1 VSAPGGL
8 AEVLLVEDNPADA
21 AYERTILQGDEF
33 SVTVVHRLAE
43 GVAAARERR
52 FSVIVLDMSLPDGGG
67 IAALEA
73 MQAVAGSTP
82 IVILSG
88 DDDQRVATQAVQL
101 GAQDYLLKGHLSD
114 VSLRRALR
122 HAIERADLT
131 ERLAGSVEELERQR
145 SSVLALNQLK
155 NDLIAVLAHDIKGP
169 LTSIVGFSELLE
181 EGYLE
186 GDAATDAAK
195 TIRTN
200 ANRLATLANDV
211 LALSRVEYGELD
223 IADDRV
229 DLVDLLKKTI
239 DLHAAERTVD
249 FECVLPTAFVRGD
262 AERLTQAFDNLL
274 RNAIKYSPGGEPV
287 SVGLTARGDRFIVTV
302 SDRGIGI
309 PLEEIPKLFARFS
322 RASNAK
328 RAKIVGT
335 GIGLF
340 IVKMILERHSGTVDV
355 TTTLGEGSTFEVSL
369 PSFDA
374 SDVASPK
381 RVMIL
386 TPDPGS
392 SRFIAYE
399 LRSRGFRVR
408 EVATFESAVTGD
420 LRPGDV
426 ILVDDGAATA
436 AELRAALTH
445 IGDLRL
451 VGLGASP
458 GAGFDRVLAKPF
470 LVTDLVAAV
479 TVPERGGVASV

>member
-1 VSAPGGL
+1 MSAPGDL

-21 AYERTILQGDEF
+21 AYERAILQGDEF
-33 SVTVVHRLAE
+33 SVTVVRRLAE
-43 GVAAARERR
+43 AVAIARERR
-52 FSVIVLDMSLPDGGG
+52 FRVIVLDMSLPDGGG
-67 IAALEA
+67 LAALAEI
-73 MQAVAGSTP
+73 QSVVGSTP

-122 HAIERADLT
+122 HAIERGDLT

-186 GDAATDAAK
+186 GAAATDAAK

-223 IADDRV
+223 IADERV
-229 DLVDLLKKTI
+229 DLVDLLKKAI
-239 DLHAAERTVD
+239 DLHAAERTIA
-249 FECVLPTAFVRGD
+249 FESESATAFVRGD

-287 SVGLTARGDRFIVTV
+287 EVALRARGDRFVVTV
-302 SDRGIGI
+302 TDRGIGI
-309 PLEEIPKLFARFS
+309 PQDEIPKLFARFS

-340 IVKMILERHSGTVDV
+340 IVRMILERHSGTIGI

-381 RVMIL
+381 RVMTL
-386 TPDPGS
+386 TPDPGL

-408 EVATFESAVTGD
+408 EVANFEAAVTSD
-420 LRPGDV
+420 VRPGDV
-426 ILVDDGAATA
+426 ILVDEGAATA
-436 AELRAALTH
+436 AELRSALTH
-445 IGDLRL
+445 IGDLL
-451 VGLGASP
+451 FVGLGANAN
-458 GAGFDRVLAKPF
+458 AGFDRVLAKPF
-470 LVTDLVAAV
+470 LVTDLISAV
-479 TVPERGGVASV
+479 TVAGRGGVASI